1 MNTSYI
7 QTPHNFLTAAAR
19 NVPATPCLFLFHTVS
34 NVGYAIEPAE
44 ALFYEVGLEIAGGDP
59 SRVHFGFRN
68 LDGGHPRSL
77 PDSFKNL
84 IAYDYSNRD
93 PRNIRRLADYV
104 KQNQI
109 RLVVFYDIQP
119 VDRLFRPLR
128 KAGVRTIVSYWGAPI
143 SSRMPLWKLALKRL
157 EVTLSRS
164 KVDGLIFQSKAMA
177 DLAIYGRGVPAEMI
191 DIVYTGPDISVF
203 KPARSAYVYEA
214 LDLPRD
220 RKVVLYVGHMEP
232 RKGVRT
238 LIEAAI
244 ELLHHRKR
252 RDVCFLLLG
261 NKGDESKQYERLY
274 AGLGIDTL
282 IRFGGYR
289 SDVAKIY
296 PSCFCGVIPTSG
308 WDSFPRSPLEMA
320 ASGLPVIAA
329 RLQGLPESVLDR
341 QTGLLFEPGSAGE
354 LAGCIETLLNQPELA
369 AEYGGHGRERCEK
382 ELNRDNQRR
391 RLREVFLKRLGIAA
405 SVTD

>member
-7 QTPHNFLTAAAR
+7 QTPQNFLTAAR

-119 VDRLFRPLR
+119 VDRLFRFLR
-128 KAGVRTIVSYWGAPI
+128 KAGARAIVSYWGAPI
-143 SSRMPLWKLALKRL
+143 SSRMPLWKLTLKRL
-157 EVTLSRS
+157 EVALSRS

-177 DLAIYGRGVPAEMI
+177 DFAIYGRGVPAEMI

-220 RKVVLYVGHMEP
+220 RKVVLYVGHMES

-244 ELLHHRKR
+244 ELLHRRKR
-252 RDVCFLLLG
+252 QDVCFLLLG

-274 AGLGIDTL
+274 AGLGIDSL
-282 IRFGGYR
+282 ILFGGYR

-329 RLQGLPESVLDR
+329 RLHGLPESVLDR

-354 LAGCIETLLNQPELA
+354 LADCIETLLNQPELA

-405 SVTD
+405 PVTD